1 MHARA
6 SAASAPAG
14 DPWKSDELSAK
25 KDGRGDGKHAGKPGG
40 GKHGGGGGRHAGGR
54 HDGGRHHG
62 GRHDGRRQG
71 KNVVVINRNVR
82 VVARPVKV
90 WAPRPYY
97 GRVVGGVALGTIVA
111 ATVIGSAPV
120 APAPNMCWYWADPS
134 QSRGYWDYCVA
145 P

>member
-1 MHARA
+1 M
-6 SAASAPAG
+6 
-14 DPWKSDELSAK
+14 
-25 KDGRGDGKHAGKPGG
+25 
-40 GKHGGGGGRHAGGR
+40 
-54 HDGGRHHG
+54 
-62 GRHDGRRQG
+62 
-71 KNVVVINRNVR
+71 NRNVR

-120 APAPNMCWYWADPS
+120 APAPNMCWYWTDPN

>member
-1 MHARA
+1 
-6 SAASAPAG
+6 
-14 DPWKSDELSAK
+14 LSAK
-25 KDGRGDGKHAGKPGG
+25 KDGRGGGGGKHAGKPGG
-40 GKHGGGGGRHAGGR
+40 GKHGGGR
-54 HDGGRHHG
+54 HDGGRHYG
-62 GRHDGRRQG
+62 GRHDGRHHGR
-71 KNVVVINRNVR
+71 NVNVHVNRNVR

-120 APAPNMCWYWADPS
+120 APAPNMCWYWADPG